1 MVGIDVYCPWTE
13 AKTVKW
19 NERKAVTPLL
29 TQGCTLQE
37 LYLSVLSMVRLVNA
51 LYVCLPQLYK
61 KKKNPTSKSHLPVD
75 FEDSHQFTCVFPRLT
90 RYVMAYPQLTS
101 WREAGVWQLLVNTA
115 RE

>member
-61 KKKNPTSKSHLPVD
+61 KNNNPHLN
-75 FEDSHQFTCVFPRLT
+75 HICLLT
-90 RYVMAYPQLTS
+90 LKIPTNLPAFFQ
-101 WREAGVWQLLVNTA
+101 G
-115 RE
+115 

>member
-37 LYLSVLSMVRLVNA
+37 LYLSVLSMVRLVNV
-51 LYVCLPQLYK
+51 LYVCLPQLYI
-61 KKKNPTSKSHLPVD
+61 KNPPSKSHLPVD
-75 FEDSHQFTCVFPRLT
+75 FEDSHQFDCIFPRLI
-90 RYVMAYPQLTS
+90 RYVMAYPQLMS
-101 WREAGVWQLLVNTA
+101 WQEAGIWQLLVNTA